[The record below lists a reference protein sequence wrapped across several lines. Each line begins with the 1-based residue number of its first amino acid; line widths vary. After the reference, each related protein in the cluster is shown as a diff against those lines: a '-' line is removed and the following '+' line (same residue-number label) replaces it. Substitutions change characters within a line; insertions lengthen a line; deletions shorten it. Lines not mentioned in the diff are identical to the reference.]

1 MSTPTTCLEIDA
13 EIFRSHF
20 NRRPFLFSHN
30 LSGHPLFELPRLVR
44 LEKTLDGG
52 YVEYNAGKIP
62 VSLPNWQDT
71 PYTGLS
77 AEETIRNADE
87 ICSWM
92 VLKRAEQCPDYKRL
106 LDACLDEIEPLSDPI
121 EPGMCER
128 EAAAFVSS
136 PSSVTPYH
144 MDHEI
149 NFLLQLRGTKTISV
163 FNADD
168 STVLSDRELEDYFS
182 GPAIHRNMHF
192 AEEYQQRATVFELRA
207 GFGLHIPTTAPH
219 WVKNGDAV
227 SISFSAS
234 FKTPASLQRGN
245 VYRMN
250 AVLRRLGLDPVP
262 WNRSPARDR
271 IKHHA
276 YRVLRRAHCLP
287 QPLVAAGG
295 SGHEPRAGQR
305 LSAASPTLGEK

>member
-1 MSTPTTCLEIDA
+1 MDTVRTCLEIDA
-13 EIFRSHF
+13 DTFRSHF

-30 LSGHPLFELPRLVR
+30 LSGHPLFQLPRLVQ
-44 LEKTLDGG
+44 LAKTLDGS
-52 YVEYNAGKIP
+52 YVEYNAGRIP
-62 VSLPNWQDT
+62 VSLPNWQDA
-71 PYTGLS
+71 PHTGLT
-77 AEETIRNADE
+77 AEETIQNAQE

-92 VLKRAEQCPDYKRL
+92 VLKRAEHCPHFKEL
-106 LDACLDEIEPLSDPI
+106 LDECLDEIAPLSEPI

-128 EAAAFVSS
+128 EAAVFVSS

-168 STVLSDRELEDYFS
+168 SMVLSEQELEEYFS
-182 GPAIHRNMHF
+182 GPAVHRNMRF
-192 AEEYQQRATVFELRA
+192 VEEYQQRATVFELRA
-207 GFGLHIPTTAPH
+207 GQALHIPTTAPH
-219 WVKNGDAV
+219 WVKNGEGV
-227 SISFSAS
+227 SVSFSAS
-234 FKTPASLQRGN
+234 FKTRASLQRGN

-250 AVLRRLGLDPVP
+250 AVLRRLGLDPQP

-276 YRVLRRAHCLP
+276 YRALRRAHWLP
-287 QPLVAAGG
+287 EPPTAAG
-295 SGHEPRAGQR
+295 EADANRA
-305 LSAASPTLGEK
+305 LGNA